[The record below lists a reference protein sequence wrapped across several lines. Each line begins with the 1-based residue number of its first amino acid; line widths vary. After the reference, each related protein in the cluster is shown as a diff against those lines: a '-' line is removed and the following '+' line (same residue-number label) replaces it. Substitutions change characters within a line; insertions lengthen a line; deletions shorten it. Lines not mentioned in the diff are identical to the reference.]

1 MKTWNSLLGLVTS
14 SVPCQGAV
22 QPLTLRLLNIFP
34 FQLSSPS
41 FSEVMIIT
49 VFDVQALQS
58 HFTQS
63 WLLTQILTFAVGVE
77 FNF

>member
-22 QPLTLRLLNIFP
+22 QPLTLCLPSIFP